1 MSRRSEI
8 CFCSAVRR
16 IVLTHT
22 RHEISITS
30 ILAPRNTVSK
40 RVKHH
45 FRPLITRTQTCYQ
58 INYRV
63 FYRKNIFA
71 RNRKLKSKCIQL
83 EHNLCQSF
91 IFIYFITASVIS
103 PYFVCYPYFW
113 SKTIR
118 NSAL

>member
-71 RNRKLKSKCIQL
+71 RNRKLKSK
-83 EHNLCQSF
+83 
-91 IFIYFITASVIS
+91 Y
-103 PYFVCYPYFW
+103 
-113 SKTIR
+113 TIR
-118 NSAL
+118 TQFMPIIHFYHILLPLA